1 MKFIYFSIELAR
13 RSRLIGKQN
22 RRREEDMTI
31 QLYFSWDEW
40 LVEVADSVIKLYKKT
55 FFFLG
60 FVGVAVISFVLSP
73 ILYLLFL
80 VLMRWVLQLLS
91 KEVNALEVHINNE
104 NYKAYKSDYDATVN
118 LIEKLEEVD
127 PSSQKIPLLLKP
139 IVNTV
144 VSFKNILIQLK
155 GKLIQVEAYLSEQG
169 LFLNEIPVVDDP
181 LHKDYKQFINNR
193 SKKAIS
199 RFMEDEEPFT
209 LL

>member
-1 MKFIYFSIELAR
+1 
-13 RSRLIGKQN
+13 
-22 RRREEDMTI
+22 MTI